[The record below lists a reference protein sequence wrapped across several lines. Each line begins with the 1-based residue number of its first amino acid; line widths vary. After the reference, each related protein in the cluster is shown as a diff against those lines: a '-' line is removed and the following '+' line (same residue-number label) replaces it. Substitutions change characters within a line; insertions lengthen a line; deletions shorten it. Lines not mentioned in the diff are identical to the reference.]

1 MNKFMYLLIA
11 VLMFLIGGCSNNK
24 ITFEETVNIGVVGTL
39 EEFRYENVHF
49 ESLGVEDLLLQDD
62 LKNKYSTIMI
72 DDDHFNTVTQIEY
85 IERFESLQ
93 IPIVFVDST
102 KGYAPFSKPSKN
114 ATTKQTYDE
123 YNDHPKKMT
132 VMLTYQLP
140 AATQGFMVGY
150 PQDETLSQE
159 DFEKIIERIYSNK

>member
-1 MNKFMYLLIA
+1 MYLLIA
-11 VLMFLIGGCSNNK
+11 VLLFLIGGCYNNK
-24 ITFEETVNIGVVGTL
+24 ISFEEPVNIGVVGTI

-49 ESLGVEDLLLQDD
+49 ESLEVEDLLQDD

-72 DDDHFNTVTQIEY
+72 EDDYFNTVTQIEY

-140 AATQGFMVGY
+140 AAAQGFMVEY
-150 PQDETLSQE
+150 PHNETLSQK
-159 DFEKIIERIYSNK
+159 DFEKIIERIFSKND